1 MTGILR
7 GCEKVSCLK
16 WLEAC
21 FNRLFLESHEFIS
34 VYKLVSPTT
43 LTLPS
48 TVSVTQQVYD
58 QCYKIKILI
67 QITQTL
73 GLNQMNAPFEKLN
86 LLSAGHFTFK
96 RDLIS

>member
-1 MTGILR
+1 MIWRGKREHTSEEAEEQRVRQMTVMLR
-7 GCEKVSCLK
+7 GCEKVSCWK

-58 QCYKIKILI
+58 
-67 QITQTL
+67 
-73 GLNQMNAPFEKLN
+73 
-86 LLSAGHFTFK
+86 
-96 RDLIS
+96 